1 MARAQVVLPEPE
13 LPTTQIRRTVLEFI
27 RPNYPLTVG
36 ARSRHDSDVT
46 TPAPARSPLL
56 RALDNARAGI
66 GFALSPHSALID
78 IRQRF
83 GPVCT
88 LGVGASVSVFMLG
101 PEANQF
107 VLGNSR
113 LFRWREAFDSL
124 VIVDGETA
132 LIVSDGPDHQRRRR
146 LVTKAFTRRQIELY
160 ADTMRTNMETAI
172 DGWRPGQ
179 VLDLHLELRRVIRRS
194 TIEVL
199 FGPRLARDEPE
210 LGRLLETAMI
220 PVERLPPW
228 QQLQRRGWPSWK
240 RAVEARA
247 AVGRRV
253 AEEIAH
259 RREAAQNSAGADAP
273 DRPDVLNLLA
283 GTRDE
288 DGSEL
293 TDIEIIDQVIS
304 LIAAGYETTS
314 AAMAS
319 ATYAML
325 DDPHAWSRAAASVRA
340 DDTESRPPEDAD
352 TWRFVD
358 GVVSET
364 LRLYPPGAISAR
376 GVAEPFTF
384 MGTDVK
390 AGQTVIFS
398 PYVTHRLP
406 ELWPD
411 PLRFRPERWNPS
423 SPGFV
428 RPGPHEYLPFG
439 GGSHRC
445 LGAVFATSEM
455 TVLLESLLRRTTMRL
470 DAVDPR
476 PVGLAAMRPR
486 RGPLA
491 EVLTVS

>member
-1 MARAQVVLPEPE
+1 VRAIDNVRVALGFA
-13 LPTTQIRRTVLEFI
+13 V
-27 RPNYPLTVG
+27 
-36 ARSRHDSDVT
+36 
-46 TPAPARSPLL
+46 SPH
-56 RALDNARAGI
+56 RALV
-66 GFALSPHSALID
+66 D
-78 IRQRF
+78 IERRF
-83 GPVCT
+83 GPVCM
-88 LGVGASVSVFMLG
+88 LGTGRAASVFMLG

-107 VLGNSR
+107 VLGNSP

-124 VIVDGETA
+124 VVVDGETA

-160 ADTMRTNMETAI
+160 ADTMRTNVDAAI
-172 DGWRPGQ
+172 DAWRPGQ
-179 VLDLHLELRRVIRRS
+179 VLDLHLELRRVIRRT

-210 LGRLLETAMI
+210 LGRLLETAMV

-228 QQLQRRGWPSWK
+228 QRLQRRGWPSWK

-247 AVGRRV
+247 AVARRV
-253 AEEIAH
+253 AGEIAH
-259 RREAAQNSAGADAP
+259 RRALESGRSGEPRPSTGA
-273 DRPDVLNLLA
+273 DRPDVLNLLV
-283 GTRDE
+283 GTRDD
-288 DGSEL
+288 DGSGL
-293 TDIEIIDQVIS
+293 TDVEIVDQVIS

-325 DDPHAWSRAAASVRA
+325 ADPAVWTAAAGSVRGEGPGGEGTGGVGP
-340 DDTESRPPEDAD
+340 DGEGS
-352 TWRFVD
+352 WRYLD

-384 MGTDVK
+384 MGTDVEI
-390 AGQTVIFS
+390 GQTVIFS

-406 ELWPD
+406 GLWPD
-411 PLRFRPERWNPS
+411 PLRFRPERWDPRR
-423 SPGFV
+423 PGFT
-428 RPGPHEYLPFG
+428 RPGPHEFLPFG

-445 LGAVFATSEM
+445 LGAAFAISEI
-455 TVLLESLLRRTTMRL
+455 TVLLEALLRRTTLRL
-470 DAVDPR
+470 DTVDPR

>member
-1 MARAQVVLPEPE
+1 MRAVD
-13 LPTTQIRRTVLEFI
+13 
-27 RPNYPLTVG
+27 N
-36 ARSRHDSDVT
+36 
-46 TPAPARSPLL
+46 L
-56 RALDNARAGI
+56 RAGV
-66 GFALSPHSALID
+66 GFAVSPHRALMD
-78 IRQRF
+78 IHRRF

-88 LGVGASVSVFMLG
+88 LGVGPAASVFLLG

-107 VLGNSR
+107 VLGNSQ

-124 VIVDGETA
+124 VVVDGETA

-146 LVTKAFTRRQIELY
+146 LVTRAFTRGRIERY
-160 ADTMRTNMETAI
+160 ADTIRANVDAAI
-172 DGWRPGQ
+172 DGWRPGRI
-179 VLDLHLELRRVIRRS
+179 LDLHLELRRVIRRS

-210 LGRLLETAMI
+210 LGRLLEMAMI

-228 QQLQRRGWPSWK
+228 QQLQRRGWPSWR
-240 RAVEARA
+240 RAVESRA
-247 AVGRRV
+247 AVARRV

-259 RREAAQNSAGADAP
+259 RREIAGPGEIAGPDETPGPGETAGSADAAGLAETP
-273 DRPDVLNLLA
+273 GLAETAGSAETDTDRPDVLNLLVGA
-283 GTRDE
+283 RDE
-288 DGSEL
+288 DGSGL
-293 TDIEIIDQVIS
+293 TDVEIIDQVIS

-319 ATYAML
+319 AMYAML
-325 DDPHAWSRAAASVRA
+325 SDPYVWSVAAESVRGGPGA
-340 DDTESRPPEDAD
+340 RGTQGDQA
-352 TWRFVD
+352 WRYVD

-390 AGQTVIFS
+390 VGQTVIFS

-406 ELWPD
+406 QLWPD
-411 PLRFRPERWNPS
+411 PLRFRPERWDPS
-423 SPGFV
+423 RPGFT
-428 RPGPHEYLPFG
+428 RPGPHEFLPFG
-439 GGSHRC
+439 GGTHRC
-445 LGAVFATSEM
+445 LGAAFAVSEI
-455 TVLLESLLRRTTMRL
+455 TVLLEALLRRTTLRL